1 MKVTLFLVLSHLA
14 AVLAGWYQ
22 GFLERVLLFNAFEI
36 DALNDAKDQTIGFK
50 CAKPDA
56 KTKKCTQWNPC
67 TPKKNSGR
75 TRCNFDDL
83 VVFLGKAN
91 TPNGWS
97 VYDSSGKL
105 DPEGTA
111 KQCYKLFTTAP
122 GKNRKV
128 YNFPPYFAVKD
139 AWEFNDYI
147 KRVGDTVNNAYKDKG
162 GSGNRGLWDSFDTTL
177 GKVSEARAGDHGPF
191 LIQEA
196 EDKLG
201 GKMEIKK
208 NRESELGKILLL
220 AVCGRPWIGE
230 RRSKKPRPRACLISK
245 KRFKDF
251 SRIGMTGAMT
261 RQGNTA

>member
-1 MKVTLFLVLSHLA
+1 MKVTLFLVLSHLS
-14 AVLAGWYQ
+14 AVLARGYQ
-22 GFLERVLLFNAFEI
+22 GCLERVLLFNAFEI
-36 DALNDAKDQTIGFK
+36 DAPNDAKDQTIGFK

-67 TPKKNSGR
+67 KPEKNSGR

-147 KRVGDTVNNAYKDKG
+147 KRVGDTVNNTYKHKG

-177 GKVSEARAGDHGPF
+177 GMVSEARAGDHGPF

-196 EDKLG
+196 EAKLG

-208 NRESELGKILLL
+208 QRVGTGKIP
-220 AVCGRPWIGE
+220 ATGGVWETVDWRETAKEAKAKGVPDVD
-230 RRSKKPRPRACLISK
+230 
-245 KRFKDF
+245 KD
-251 SRIGMTGAMT
+251 I
-261 RQGNTA
+261 QGFLKDT